1 VEEDEEWHHTFGLL
15 QLQGNL
21 IDTVGATIQLG
32 CSLSLSLALSLVLD
46 GDWSTE
52 YYSTPERGELIRINI
67 SMRLLITSSQP
78 HQGLRLINSGRSLFT
93 SKKKE
98 WADYKT
104 EAGPAAA
111 RPSYRHKFRSFLF
124 LLLSI
129 YVTSDLHQTCWFAAN
144 VVAVRY
150 VAGEVVLSKID
161 LCGATLATST
171 SDLTRTIRKKTIPY
185 VHQSMHACKRARA
198 LP

>member
-93 SKKKE
+93 SKKKSGQIIKRKQ
-98 WADYKT
+98 DQQQL
-104 EAGPAAA
+104 A
-111 RPSYRHKFRSFLF
+111 RRTGTSFGHFCFYFYL
-124 LLLSI
+124 
-129 YVTSDLHQTCWFAAN
+129 Y
-144 VVAVRY
+144 
-150 VAGEVVLSKID
+150 
-161 LCGATLATST
+161 
-171 SDLTRTIRKKTIPY
+171 
-185 VHQSMHACKRARA
+185 M
-198 LP
+198 

>member
-1 VEEDEEWHHTFGLL
+1 
-15 QLQGNL
+15 
-21 IDTVGATIQLG
+21 
-32 CSLSLSLALSLVLD
+32 
-46 GDWSTE
+46 
-52 YYSTPERGELIRINI
+52 
-67 SMRLLITSSQP
+67 MRLLITSSQP

-171 SDLTRTIRKKTIPY
+171 SDLTRTIRKKNYP
-185 VHQSMHACKRARA
+185 VRPSKHACMQASALALFHEWRTSSQIHPSAFNSAASVCMVLPGIETRVPLVRSYWARA
-198 LP
+198 QLECWCDCYS